1 MADYHRILPCAAS
14 QKSPSKEDKGWRLRL
29 SREDGESAHLV
40 EEQVLP
46 ERVMRPDANR
56 ILASLGEMW
65 LTTDEVRW
73 LRDVLAELHPIMEKQ
88 DADDQARIDA
98 RRTARAKE
106 NEHG

>member
-1 MADYHRILPCAAS
+1 MSDFHRILPCAAGA
-14 QKSPSKEDKGWRLRL
+14 KSPNKADKGWRLRL
-29 SREDGESAHLV
+29 SREDGESARLV

-56 ILASLGEMW
+56 VLATLGGMW

-73 LRDVLAELHPIMEKQ
+73 LRDALAELHPIMEKQ

-98 RRTARAKE
+98 RRAARAE
-106 NEHG
+106 ADDV